1 MDGLSLG
8 WLAFGVSAVTQISA
22 GVWVA
27 ATTKAKVDGF
37 HERMSKVEVKLD
49 NVIDRMA
56 ELSVLDE
63 RTNGQGS
70 RIDELS
76 SRISDAVGRLLKVE
90 SGPR

>member
-8 WLAFGVSAVTQISA
+8 WLAFGVSAITQISA

-27 ATTKAKVDGF
+27 ATTKAKVYGF
-37 HERMSKVEVKLD
+37 DKRMEKVESKLD
-49 NVIDRMA
+49 TVSERMA

-63 RTNGQGS
+63 RTNGQGT

-76 SRISDAVGRLLKVE
+76 NRISDVVGRLHKVE